1 MRSAS
6 ARCEAGEEVVEV
18 VEGEEEDAA
27 GDGPAAAMGRGRPD
41 EEEEDDDTAAALAAG
56 TGAGLAL
63 APRAAF
69 LASIAARTWSGGVP
83 CWRAAMS
90 SAVDRASASRRG
102 TRCAR
107 PVA

>member
-6 ARCEAGEEVVEV
+6 ARCEAGEEV

-41 EEEEDDDTAAALAAG
+41 EEEEEEEDDDTAAALAAG
-56 TGAGLAL
+56 TGAGFAL

-83 CWRAAMS
+83 FWRAAMS